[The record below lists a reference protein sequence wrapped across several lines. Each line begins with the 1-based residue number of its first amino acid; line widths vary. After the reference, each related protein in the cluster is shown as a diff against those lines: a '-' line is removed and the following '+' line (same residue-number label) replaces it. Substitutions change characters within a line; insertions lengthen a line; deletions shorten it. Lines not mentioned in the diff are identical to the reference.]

1 MVLEAAR
8 GGTLGVC
15 ARLTLRGR
23 GDERAKQWGGWVFRV
38 MGGRERG
45 GGKELGGSESTVR
58 RKGKQGQPGRGWIG
72 VALNAPS
79 WVGR

>member
-38 MGGRERG
+38 MGGRGRG
-45 GGKELGGSESTVR
+45 GGSEIKGSGSMAR
-58 RKGKQGQPGRGWIG
+58 HRGQMGTARERVHWG
-72 VALNAPS
+72 S
-79 WVGR
+79 SKRT